1 MSDLLELLEKLF
13 KGQIPSILLWVLLG
27 LLLLVAFLRAIPFLS
42 RELIPIFYSREKA
55 RKRNRR
61 QRFAEHVE
69 HEQRLLNSKED
80 WEDYRFTELEAEVEA
95 EGNRRQRLLPFLV
108 KRDNLRREPSLSR
121 ALGNSRERLI
131 LLEGMPGSGKSVA
144 LRHVALMM
152 SRQAMHSRSLKTVI
166 PVYVNLKTL
175 KRRAEPEPVE
185 AIDAELIRRF
195 VLQSLNRANDRD
207 VTAFLDDEFQAGLSD
222 GTWFFL
228 FDSFD
233 EIPEILGSTEADI
246 VIVQYAE
253 AIHDFLHGMN
263 RCRGII
269 ASREYRGPSYLS
281 WPRFRIMPLTSR
293 QQQALVRRSGLSA
306 EDETK
311 TLGGL
316 LSSLPSARHFIENP
330 MFLGLLCAYVQ
341 AHHSYPEHE
350 SSVFEAYIAGR
361 LARDQE
367 RLRQRFDGLSITDIR
382 EGAENIA
389 FCMLTDSRLGLSA
402 TWQDIAESLSNQGLL
417 PSVDVNRI
425 LDALHYTKLGKLESD
440 LASGS
445 RQVFTFTHRR
455 LQEHL
460 ATTLLLREPERVPP
474 SELLTNGV
482 WRESA
487 VVLLQLTESPEAL
500 TPIIA
505 TSIALLVEKLK
516 LPPFNFEPQDE
527 QPDELQDEVP
537 QLPQPFPWP
546 PGMLHIMDL
555 LQSGLGGRTQLVPDV
570 LRSIYTF
577 IVSVAWNP
585 RKWLLSDMQE
595 ALSVSGLASQDY
607 MKALLSEALT
617 HNSRRIRGVAYQQAT
632 FLDVL
637 EPLHIEA
644 ICAWLAVMAKQGRMH
659 REETAIK
666 AYLLRLGQSGYLL
679 DVFRFLKAIPGLSLV
694 LGIAVIALIW
704 IHFHVSYSF
713 PLFMLVSFTLLLP
726 FLVRLLIWNRYRTV
740 LFAISVSCACLLLLA
755 LAFQTEPYSLDYFYM
770 LYVIFLSYFY
780 ANFWQDYAYM
790 RLDYSSKLIKP
801 YGWPVVL
808 LLPLISIPLSLAR
821 KGFPVVSNWF
831 SARFSE
837 IKQLR
842 TEHRLVPVLIGFI
855 IILTLGVAFI
865 WLMFSGRL
873 PTFVE
878 MGITIIPMIGFLI
891 VSIRE
896 LLSLARS
903 SIRARRLFKATEKSL
918 SKVSPPE
925 YLQVVCDYSDT
936 ESDFLVRYTRL
947 MRERRLVDTSS
958 NDWSL
963 LEKLSSQLQH
973 DLLVQH
979 EGMKPVS
986 SLEDRMGGEDRFVLW
1001 YISLL
1006 KRRKQR
1012 LTTRWGF
1019 VAPARAQLSYGI
1031 SFLGWEMLDELYLLL
1046 AQARDMPSVLKNHVP
1061 SSTV

>member
-13 KGQIPSILLWVLLG
+13 EGQIPSILLWVLLG
-27 LLLLVAFLRAIPFLS
+27 LLLLVAFLRAIPFLA

-61 QRFAEHVE
+61 QRFAEHME
-69 HEQRLLNSKED
+69 HEQRRLNSMEEWSD
-80 WEDYRFTELEAEVEA
+80 HRFTELEAEVEA
-95 EGNRRQRLLPFLV
+95 EGTRRRRLLPFLV
-108 KRDNLRREPSLSR
+108 KRDNLRREPSLSK
-121 ALGNSRERLI
+121 ALENSQERLI

-144 LRHVALMM
+144 LRHVALTM
-152 SRQAMHSRSLKTVI
+152 SRRAMRSRSLKTVI
-166 PVYVNLKTL
+166 PVYVNLKAL
-175 KRRAEPEPVE
+175 KRRLELEAVE

-207 VTAFLDDEFQAGLSD
+207 VTAFLDDEFQVGLSD
-222 GTWFFL
+222 GTWLFL

-233 EIPEILGSTEADI
+233 EIPEILGSTEADT

-269 ASREYRGPSYLS
+269 ASREYRGPSYLA
-281 WPRFRIMPLTSR
+281 WPRFRIMPLASR
-293 QQQALVRRSGLSA
+293 QQQELVKRSGLPA

-311 TLGGL
+311 VLGGL
-316 LSSLPSARHFIENP
+316 LSSPQSARHFIENP

-341 AHHSYPEHE
+341 AHHGYPEHE
-350 SSVFEAYIAGR
+350 SAVYEAYIASR

-460 ATTLLLREPERVPP
+460 ATTLLLREPERVSP

-482 WRESA
+482 WREST

-500 TPIIA
+500 TPIIT

-516 LPPFNFEPQDE
+516 QPPFSFEPQDE

-555 LQSGLGGRTQLVPDV
+555 LQAGLGGRTQLVPDI
-570 LRSIYTF
+570 LRSIYAF
-577 IVSVAWNP
+577 IVAVVWNP
-585 RKWLLSDMQE
+585 SKWLLSDMQE

-607 MKALLSEALT
+607 MGALLSEALT

-632 FLDVL
+632 FLSVL
-637 EPLHIEA
+637 EPLHIRA
-644 ICAWLAVMAKQGRMH
+644 IRAWVVDMAIQGQIH
-659 REETAIK
+659 RENTTVR
-666 AYLLRLGQSGYLL
+666 AYLLRLHQSKDLL
-679 DVFRFLKAIPGLSLV
+679 DAVRFAEAIPYLSLGLGIGMMILFWMRFSAGLSL
-694 LGIAVIALIW
+694 
-704 IHFHVSYSF
+704 
-713 PLFMLVSFTLLLP
+713 LFLLP
-726 FLVRLLIWNRYRTV
+726 ASFIVLSPFLIRIFVWKRFRTRLLI
-740 LFAISVSCACLLLLA
+740 ISILAACLTGILFGFQLDPPSNSFELDFLYLLFVTFGFA
-755 LAFQTEPYSLDYFYM
+755 YAFE
-770 LYVIFLSYFY
+770 
-780 ANFWQDYAYM
+780 WQSYAYS
-790 RLDYSSKLIKP
+790 RLARSGNSVTPLS
-801 YGWPVVL
+801 WPIAM
-808 LLPLISIPLSLAR
+808 LLPLVTIPLSVAGN
-821 KGFPVVSNWF
+821 GFSVASNWLKD
-831 SARFSE
+831 RLSE
-837 IKQLR
+837 IKQPYTR
-842 TEHRLVPVLIGFI
+842 HRLVVKLIIFFIMSILGIVYMWLTRNRLYSFFEGGIASVLMLITMGSILLPVL
-855 IILTLGVAFI
+855 
-865 WLMFSGRL
+865 RL
-873 PTFVE
+873 D
-878 MGITIIPMIGFLI
+878 
-891 VSIRE
+891 
-896 LLSLARS
+896 
-903 SIRARRLFKATEKSL
+903 IRAQRLFKATEKSL

-979 EGMKPVS
+979 ESMKPVS

-1006 KRRKQR
+1006 KHRKQR
-1012 LTTRWGF
+1012 LTTRWKF

-1046 AQARDMPSVLKNHVP
+1046 AQARDLQGRPENLVP
-1061 SSTV
+1061 SSTL